1 MNKQTSLT
9 MEHTSAVTA
18 ETKAV
23 SRIFG
28 MLEADLTALPRAG
41 VVYESTPVVI
51 LEKFSQHEK
60 FDCN

>member
-1 MNKQTSLT
+1 
-9 MEHTSAVTA
+9 MEHTSAVAA

-23 SRIFG
+23 SRIFA

-51 LEKFSQHEK
+51 PENFSQHEK
-60 FDCN
+60 FY